1 MKVRVLLLI
10 SLLMLG
16 AVSLTGCSAFAG
28 KAAIGIIET
37 SGSDETSRV
46 VLFDEDLNR
55 VSCFRLSEASLNSV
69 FYDPVL
75 DRGALYAIPQGYAQE
90 KDARKVLGI
99 DIRDG
104 STVDYPID
112 QPAMNSVA
120 ESERYVYACNTLD
133 GVSFI
138 SRCDKETSQVISI
151 KEDNSY
157 ISYLVV
163 EGNNLYSFASSLDGE
178 ESWIDCCD
186 FELNRL
192 NRIETSEYGSGVYR
206 SCSDGER
213 IYFVSLISGEGLSR
227 SAVFEFDVT
236 TGNIE
241 KLDVPDDPI
250 DVEYYEGKLYITHG
264 KMVEGS
270 DSSAITVVNR
280 ERETNTYNFNHGA
293 MQTVVNA
300 DGIYILDSRTIY
312 RYSLDGIEEVGRATV
327 DSFWNQHHYISGLFS
342 VNG

>member
-1 MKVRVLLLI
+1 MKARMLLLI
-10 SLLMLG
+10 FLLMLG
-16 AVSLTGCSAFAG
+16 TVSLIGCSAFAG

-37 SGSDETSRV
+37 SGSDETSQV
-46 VLFDEDLNR
+46 VLLDEDLNR
-55 VSCFRLSEASLNSV
+55 VSCYRLSEASLNSV
-69 FYDPVL
+69 FYDPVI
-75 DRGALYAIPQGYAQE
+75 DQSVLYSIPQGHAQE

-99 DIRDG
+99 DIQDG

-120 ESERYVYACNTLD
+120 ESERYVYTCNTLN

-151 KEDNSY
+151 KEDSSY
-157 ISYLVV
+157 ISYLVI
-163 EGNNLYSFASSLDGE
+163 EGDNLYSFASSLNGG
-178 ESWIDCCD
+178 ESWIDCYD
-186 FELNRL
+186 FELNCL
-192 NRIETSEYGSGVYR
+192 DRIETSEYGSGVYR

-213 IYFVSLISGEGLSR
+213 IYFVSLISGEGLSC
-227 SAVFEFDVT
+227 SSVFEFDVT

-241 KLDVPDDPI
+241 TLDVPDDPI

-300 DGIYILDSRTIY
+300 DGIYILDSRAIY
-312 RYSLDGIEEVGRATV
+312 RYSLDGIEEAGRATV